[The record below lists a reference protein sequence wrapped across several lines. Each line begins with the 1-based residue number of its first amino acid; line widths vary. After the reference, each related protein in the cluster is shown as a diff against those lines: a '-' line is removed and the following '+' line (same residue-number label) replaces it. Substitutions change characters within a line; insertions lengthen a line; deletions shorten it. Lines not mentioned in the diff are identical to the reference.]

1 MLQFRNFCLTI
12 NNEDRSDKEL
22 FEYCKELNNIKYFV
36 FQREIG
42 KQGTEHVQ
50 MYLEF
55 SMPKKFETIKSYF
68 PRAHIEERRGTKSQA
83 REYCM
88 KTETQFH
95 EPLEYGNFVD
105 NGKRSD
111 LNDIYELVKD
121 GATDYEIMELYPTQ
135 FMRYSKA
142 IQQCRQTYVF
152 NKYKKVFRQLEV
164 NYIYGPAGC
173 GKSRFVMDKYG
184 YENVYR
190 VTNYNSGAFD
200 TYQGQ
205 DIIVFEEFRSS
216 FPIVDMLNYLDGYP
230 LQLPCRYTNITACY
244 TKVYIITNIS
254 LSEQYKSVQEKHDET
269 WKAFLRRINKV
280 YHFDNREDKTS
291 IIGYSPKDLD
301 KNQVQTQLE
310 LIPEEDLNIYDK
322 NGNLVF

>member
-12 NNEDRSDKEL
+12 NNEDRTDEEL

-42 KQGTEHVQ
+42 KETQTEHIQ

-83 REYCM
+83 RDYCM
-88 KTETQFH
+88 KTDTQFH
-95 EPLEYGNFVD
+95 KPLEYGNFVD

-111 LNDIYELVKD
+111 LSDIYELVKD

-152 NKYKKVFRQLEV
+152 NKYKTKFRQLQV
-164 NYIYGPAGC
+164 HYIWGKAGC
-173 GKSRFVMDKYG
+173 GKSRYVMDKYG

-216 FPIVDMLNYLDGYP
+216 FPIVEMLNYLDGYP
-230 LQLPCRYTNITACY
+230 LQLPCRYTNLTACY
-244 TKVYIITNIS
+244 TKVFIITNIP
-254 LSEQYKSVQEKHDET
+254 LHEQYKSVQEKHDET
-269 WKAFLRRINKV
+269 WKAFLRRINLV
-280 YHFDNREDKTS
+280 FDFDDRQDKET
-291 IIGYSPKDLD
+291 IIGHSADLM
-301 KNQVQTQLE
+301 QVN
-310 LIPEEDLNIYDK
+310 IDDLP
-322 NGNLVF
+322 F